1 MTSLWKNRVPIDKL
15 INLWATQPKLALKCV
30 CSWMWCRL
38 LEGWPTISE
47 LQDREIVLV
56 KCERKFDELE
66 IPDGSNSNP
75 TITLR
80 AGSDFEI
87 LPFPLECKSLQYFN
101 AIFAD
106 RGQIMFKLKLF
117 CSLGGDYRMC
127 QDYRGFLLAH
137 LLHWERLNRD
147 WFWLPTSFLYAII
160 FLSWKYLATLWVGKL
175 EI

>member
-1 MTSLWKNRVPIDKL
+1 MTSLWMNRVPIDKL
-15 INLWATQPKLALKCV
+15 IYLWATKLKLALKCV
-30 CSWMWCRL
+30 CSWIWCRI

-127 QDYRGFLLAH
+127 QDYRGFLLTCYT
-137 LLHWERLNRD
+137 ERD
-147 WFWLPTSFLYAII
+147 WTGIDFDCRPPLFSQSFSLPENI
-160 FLSWKYLATLWVGKL
+160 
-175 EI
+175 